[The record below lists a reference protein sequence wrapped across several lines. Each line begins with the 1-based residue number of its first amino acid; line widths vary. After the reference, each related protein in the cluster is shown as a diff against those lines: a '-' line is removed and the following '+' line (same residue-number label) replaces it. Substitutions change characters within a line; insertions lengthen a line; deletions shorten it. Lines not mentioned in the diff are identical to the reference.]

1 MTTSRQRAIG
11 VAVLLLPGLAQAHLV
26 STGLGPI
33 YDGIG
38 HFFLSVESLL
48 PMVTLLVLA
57 GLGTTAQARQRTMG
71 LVVAWL
77 VGAAVGLLASSI
89 PAEPLISLMPA
100 LTMLGGGIMIAINA
114 QRPAWPVMLWV
125 LVGGALLGFS
135 EGQVLRALPDASLLA
150 LGTLLSVLVL
160 ASLVPATTIAMASG
174 PEWRRLVLRVMGSWL
189 AGIGL
194 LLVGWSWRYGGAG

>member
-1 MTTSRQRAIG
+1 MTTASQRAIG

-114 QRPAWPVMLWV
+114 QRPAWPVMLGV

-135 EGQVLRALPDASLLA
+135 EGQVLRAFPDASLLA

-160 ASLVPATTIAMASG
+160 VSLVPATTIAMASG